1 VNLDG
6 RAVPD
11 TMQASDDPTTAHLFL
26 EGLCEI
32 DVQWMFCNLGT
43 DHAPLIEEMAVW
55 RRDSRSHPQVVLCPH
70 ENIAVHMA
78 GGYAFATGRGQAVIL
93 HVDVGTANAAMG
105 MHNLFRARLPVFVM
119 AGKAPFTSHAELLG
133 TRDSYVNFVQENYDQ
148 HGLVRQYV
156 RWEYTLVSGV
166 VVKEALRRGATMMH
180 SAPQGPVYMSF
191 ARETLAQRLPARSS
205 LSFSAQRHGELP
217 ARGTDPAVLRPLVDR
232 LLAAREPMIITAY
245 AGRRHGNVALL
256 DELAQFGG
264 IRVVEPGPV
273 DLNISHD
280 SPCFAGN
287 MAEDFTASTDIG
299 LMVDIDVPWIPRNTR
314 LMDGAWWA
322 HIDVDTIKRDFP
334 MWSFPRDLAIQGD
347 SERILSQ
354 LLEALRAQATPA
366 FRERAAAR
374 MARLEEEAAA
384 RRARS
389 RLLASDPGE
398 DARLNPHYV
407 LAALQKA
414 IPADAF
420 IVNEAIRSSP
430 AFHAQMQRTVPG
442 TVLGLAG
449 SGLGFSGG
457 VALGIQLAHRD
468 RMVVQVAG
476 DGSHYFGNPAV
487 FHGLAQQHGLP
498 VFSVILDNTGWGAV
512 KAATLRV
519 YPEGQAKAANSF
531 HTRMPPSTDFAAIAR
546 AGGAHGELL
555 EQGSDIEAAIERCI
569 AAVRG
574 GQSALLHV
582 RITPH

>member
-1 VNLDG
+1 
-6 RAVPD
+6 
-11 TMQASDDPTTAHLFL
+11 MQETDNPTTAQLFL
-26 EGLCEI
+26 EGLNEI
-32 DVQWMFCNLGT
+32 GIQWMFSNFGT
-43 DHAPLIEEMAVW
+43 DHAPLIEEMAIW
-55 RRDSRSHPQVVLCPH
+55 RQAGRAHAGVLLCPH

-78 GGYAFATGRGQAVIL
+78 GGYAFATGRGQAVVL

-105 MHNLFRARLPVFVM
+105 MHNLFRARLPVFVL
-119 AGKAPFTSHAELLG
+119 AGKAPFTSYAELLG

-156 RWEYTLVSGV
+156 KWDYTLASGV

-180 SAPQGPVYMSF
+180 SAPPAPVYMSF
-191 ARETLAQRLPARSS
+191 PREALTQRVATGKAAT
-205 LSFSAQRHGELP
+205 FDAQRHGELA
-217 ARGTDPAVLRPLVDR
+217 ARGTDPEALRPIVQR
-232 LLAAREPMIITAY
+232 LLSAQNPMIVTAY

-256 DELAQFGG
+256 DELARFAG

-273 DLNISHD
+273 DLNIPHD

-287 MAEDFTASTDIG
+287 MAEEFTHATDVG
-299 LMVDIDVPWIPRNTR
+299 LMIDVDVPWIPRNTK
-314 LMDGAWWA
+314 LMEGAWWA
-322 HIDVDTIKRDFP
+322 HIDVDTLKAGFP
-334 MWSFPRDLAIQGD
+334 MWSFPRELAIQGD
-347 SERILSQ
+347 SERIVGQ
-354 LLEALRAQATPA
+354 LLQMLRAEATPD

-374 MARLEEEAAA
+374 LRGLEEEAAA
-384 RRARS
+384 RRARG
-389 RLLASDPGE
+389 RQLAANPGA
-398 DARLNPHYV
+398 DGGLNPHYV

-430 AFHAQMQRTVPG
+430 AFHAQMLRNVPG

-457 VALGIQLAHRD
+457 AALGIQLAHPG

-476 DGSHYFGNPAV
+476 DGSHYFGNPAA
-487 FHGLAQQHGLP
+487 FHGMAQQNQLP

-519 YPEGQAKAANSF
+519 YPDGQAKAADTF
-531 HTRMPPSTDFAAIAR
+531 QTRLPPSTDFAAIAR
-546 AGGAHGELL
+546 AVGAHGELL
-555 EQGSDIEAAIERCI
+555 ERGSEVEAAIARCV
-569 AAVRG
+569 AAVRS

-582 RITPH
+582 RIAPL